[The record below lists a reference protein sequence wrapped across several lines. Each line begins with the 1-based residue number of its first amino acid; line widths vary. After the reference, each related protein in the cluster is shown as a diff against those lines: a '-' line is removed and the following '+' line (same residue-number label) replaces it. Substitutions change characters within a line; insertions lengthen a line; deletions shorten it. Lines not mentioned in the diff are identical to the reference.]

1 MNYDLVTKQNAIYL
15 HMNMIQSRVYIA
27 EQQKA
32 SFRKIHTI

>member
-1 MNYDLVTKQNAIYL
+1 MNYDLVKKQNAIYL
-15 HMNMIQSRVYIA
+15 HMNMIESRVYIV